1 MTFGRW
7 LLIHSFSI
15 FLVGSLVLGYFYREE
30 LRLEDAYHQL
40 LSIKPEPSMLT
51 GDEQQDVVA
60 STETIPPSAA
70 DATTPSGAEEPAVIA
85 EQAAPVA
92 EIQPN
97 FEAQPTVSTQIV
109 EQDELLLRARKAFW
123 DKNFSGAIEDY
134 QALIAREP
142 NNPDMHGELGNVYYT
157 LNDYPNASN
166 HYYRAAELLIQR
178 GQVNHARQLVAPI
191 TAMQRDM
198 GERLQERLQTR

>member
-7 LLIHSFSI
+7 LLVHSFSI

-51 GDEQQDVVA
+51 GDEKPGAVENA
-60 STETIPPSAA
+60 EII
-70 DATTPSGAEEPAVIA
+70 TPSTADTTLTPGAEDPAVVA
-85 EQAAPVA
+85 EQAAPA
-92 EIQPN
+92 AAIRPN
-97 FEAQPTVSTQIV
+97 LEAQPTVSTQIV
-109 EQDELLLRARKAFW
+109 EQDELLLRARRAFW
-123 DKNFSGAIEDY
+123 DKNFNGAIEDY
-134 QALIAREP
+134 QALIEREP

-157 LNDYPNASN
+157 LNDYPNAST

-178 GQVNHARQLVAPI
+178 GQLNHARQLVAPI

-198 GERLQERLQTR
+198 GERLQERLQAR